1 MSPYLNT
8 ADMSRADSESQA
20 NQALVNGVP
29 ETFLNLMTA
38 RMAARPKNI
47 MIDSM
52 RMNLDWV
59 SIAVSEKEFIYFSN
73 KKTKYFWICFA

>member
-1 MSPYLNT
+1 MSPHLNT
-8 ADMSRADSESQA
+8 ADMSRAESESQA

-29 ETFLNLMTA
+29 ETFLNLITA

-59 SIAVSEKEFIYFSN
+59 SIAVSDKEIIYFSN
-73 KKTKYFWICFA
+73 KKTKYFWVCFA